1 MRASKTERVRAARV
15 SAAVDQL
22 LRDPEKVPGG
32 LDLAEAGV
40 MVTAQRLARLPA
52 LLGPVEPA
60 LEQQVMR
67 QVRSLTTPARR
78 VPRSGLGWAA
88 AGLLM
93 VLLLVVLLT
102 PLGQTAVASF
112 MAVFNLGRTEVSIA
126 PIYTPSAQP
135 PTALA
140 GTRAVQESL
149 TLAEAQEQ
157 VSYAIPQPVYLPS
170 GYQLAG
176 VKGYTYPDLPAWV
189 PQPFFLELFYGDGE
203 GNDLILR
210 VYSIALGDEGNIA
223 SLDLQ
228 ATAIQDAKDV
238 DVNGQAGVLLRL
250 GTDRAGVVWQE
261 VVWEQ
266 GELIVALSSAHLAG
280 EELLRVARSVQ

>member
-1 MRASKTERVRAARV
+1 MRASKTERVRAERV

-22 LRDPEKVPGG
+22 LRDPERVPGG

-60 LEQQVMR
+60 LEQQIMR
-67 QVRSLTTPARR
+67 QVRQPYRPARR
-78 VPRSGLGWAA
+78 VPRFGLGWAT
-88 AGLLM
+88 AGILTI
-93 VLLLVVLLT
+93 LLVVLLT

-112 MAVFNLGRTEVSIA
+112 MAVFNLGRTEISIA
-126 PIYTPSAQP
+126 PVDTPSAQL
-135 PTALA
+135 PTASA
-140 GTRAVQESL
+140 STMAVQESL
-149 TLAEAQEQ
+149 TLAEAQER

-176 VKGYTYPDLPAWV
+176 VKGYTYPDLPAWI
-189 PQPFFLELFYGDGE
+189 PQPFFLELVYGDGQ

-228 ATAIQDAKDV
+228 ATAIQGAMDV

-266 GELIVALSSAHLAG
+266 DKLIVALSSAHLAE